1 MTVSERV
8 AKFLQ
13 DHKGRAFCD
22 NCLKIRLSLARPQEA
37 QQAATALAT
46 TDEFSRAEAH
56 CGGCGGA
63 EKVVTWA
70 M

>member
-8 AKFLQ
+8 AKFLK

-22 NCLKIRLSLARPQEA
+22 NCLKIRLTLGRPQVA
-37 QQAATALAT
+37 LHAATALAA

-56 CGGCGGA
+56 CAGCGGA

-70 M
+70 L